1 MSEHNTVRPWWWWL
15 NPWLYAVRL
24 DRAYEDALDIISDLH
39 VPGKETDYNPHS
51 VAIMH
56 FKAGRCQQCSRKYA
70 KELIEGKP

>member
-1 MSEHNTVRPWWWWL
+1 MSVHNTVRPWWWWL
-15 NPWLYAVRL
+15 NPWLYAARR
-24 DRAYEDALDIISDLH
+24 DRAYEDALDIISDIQ

-70 KELIEGKP
+70 KELIEEQP